1 MRKASDEEVGEGEA
15 RAPDSGFLKREPLWT
30 VAGVTGAATALI
42 AALTEFGVEVSDS
55 QQVAVLGVVTVAAP
69 LVVALV
75 GRSKVWSPAGLDQAV
90 EEATIEILAP
100 LDETTEFEAEGT
112 LASTDEDD
120 FEYDPELGSPSK
132 YVPSAWSAAGQ
143 DEEF

>member
-1 MRKASDEEVGEGEA
+1 MRQQGDEAGEEA
-15 RAPDSGFLKREPLWT
+15 ARPPDSGFLKREPLWT
-30 VAGVTGAATALI
+30 VAGITGAAAALI
-42 AALTEFGVEVSDS
+42 AALTAFGVEVSDS
-55 QQVAVLGVVTVAAP
+55 QQVAVLGLVAVAAP

-100 LDETTEFEAEGT
+100 LDETTEFDADPG
-112 LASTDEDD
+112 LLQVIPTDD
-120 FEYDPELGSPSK
+120 YDLT
-132 YVPSAWSAAGQ
+132 